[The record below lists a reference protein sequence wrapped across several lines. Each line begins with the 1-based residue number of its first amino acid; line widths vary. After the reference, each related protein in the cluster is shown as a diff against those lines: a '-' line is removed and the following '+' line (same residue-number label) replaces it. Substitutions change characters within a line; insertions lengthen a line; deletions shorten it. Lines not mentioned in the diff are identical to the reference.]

1 MIEIHCTKK
10 LLARL
15 PVDEQGN
22 LPVSKTHGALPTV
35 PGQLSPL
42 SGWHANLLTIQ
53 RRNCVMFVH
62 DTTRFPLFIASLK
75 KPDFANLEYW
85 FEDALIITLMK
96 CGATDLQLNKAGH
109 ALQRL
114 KMDSQTDRSVQGTL
128 NRMGQDADYY
138 LDYDGLNVEE
148 ILGYGLAAR
157 LAHGPC
163 MIKGRKDAL
172 WPEREFLALLDTLPE
187 PGEVP
192 NPRTVPPTLPEN
204 VTSLVDFRARKNGS
218 H

>member
-85 FEDALIITLMK
+85 FEDALMNTLMK
-96 CGATDLQLNKAGH
+96 CGATALQLKKVGH

-114 KMDSQTDRSVQGTL
+114 KMDSQTDRSVQGSL
-128 NRMGQDADYY
+128 NQMGQDAGFMLEDCKV
-138 LDYDGLNVEE
+138 DE
-148 ILGYGLAAR
+148 ILGYGLAAN
-157 LAHGPC
+157 LAQRPC
-163 MIKGRKDAL
+163 MIKSGKDAL
-172 WPEREFLALLDTLPE
+172 WPERDFLALLESLPE
-187 PGEVP
+187 QGAAP
-192 NPRTVPPTLPEN
+192 NPRTVQPTLPEN
-204 VTSLVDFRARKNGS
+204 VTSMAGFRYRKDRY

>member
-15 PVDEQGN
+15 PVDEQRN
-22 LPVSKTHGALPTV
+22 LPVSKTHGALPAV
-35 PGQLSPL
+35 RGELSPI

-62 DTTRFPLFIASLK
+62 DTTRFPLFIASPK

-85 FEDALIITLMK
+85 FEDALMNTLLK
-96 CGATDLQLNKAGH
+96 CGASAEQMDKAGH

-114 KMDSQTDRSVQGTL
+114 KMDNKTDRSVQGTL
-128 NRMGQDADYY
+128 NRMAQDAEYG
-138 LDYDGLNVEE
+138 LGYDGQKVKE

-157 LAHGPC
+157 LAHGAC

-172 WPEREFLALLDTLPE
+172 WPDQEFLALLDTLPE
-187 PGEVP
+187 PGAAP

-204 VTSLVDFRARKNGS
+204 VTSLADYRTRKDRY